1 MSLLPNNESEL
12 LDDYL
17 ERVSGDNAEQPTKT
31 YKFDFETGR
40 IRGFIDDMEAVK
52 QFIRKAIITE
62 RSKWRIYTDDYGCE
76 LPSLLGQD
84 VTEGFMHSEIP
95 RMVRETIEYDD
106 RITSVDNVTA
116 RRDGDAVFIYADVV
130 TIYGNV
136 TQEVV
141 I

>member
-31 YKFDFETGR
+31 YKIDFETGR

-62 RSKWRIYTDDYGCE
+62 RSKWRIYTDDYGNE
-76 LPSLLGQD
+76 LPGLIGQD
-84 VTEGFMHSEIP
+84 VSDGFLRSEAP
-95 RMVRETIEYDD
+95 RMIRETIEYDD
-106 RITSVDNVTA
+106 RITSVNNVTA
-116 RRDGDAVFIYADVV
+116 RRDGDAVFIYADVA